1 MKRYYNRI
9 LAWLPVLLLCIMGGI
24 CLFPVRQICAQEL
37 NPMPDNV
44 PALPLPEAQL
54 VVPEAVP
61 VISETEVM
69 PDVPATEP
77 VPVIIVLDPGHGG
90 EGDEG
95 AMYENFVEKE
105 MNLVLANAMKTELEK
120 YEGVTVYLTRTGDQ
134 NLTLAQRS
142 EYAKS
147 VNADMMFCLH
157 FNTSGSHT
165 LFGTECWISAFGEEY
180 SKGRSFAEIEMQM
193 LEELGL
199 YSRGIKTRIGDKG
212 TDYYGI
218 IRTASE
224 LDLTCVLIEHC
235 HIDHQN
241 DRSFCEGREQWE
253 AFGRLDATAVAKYFH
268 LKSDILGVDYS
279 DYPIPAV
286 PVPDYVVSPDTTPP
300 DVCIIDFVSQDM
312 TNGEVAIQLSAAD
325 YDSGMLYYAYSYDGG
340 ETFSDLQPWN
350 DKSQDTITFTMQ
362 VPPHILPQIMV
373 KGYNGYDL
381 ATESNIISLPSM
393 DYKTEEELAEEQ
405 AQKAAEESAA
415 FDDLPAD
422 EEASPI
428 ETPAKKSV
436 EVRRVSVTEEN
447 EPVSV
452 GYFLSVCL
460 VCALLVLG
468 MALSAILILRSKKKR
483 RRRKRK
489 KS

>member
-1 MKRYYNRI
+1 MVWENMTNLNKKFNRI
-9 LAWLPVLLLCIMGGI
+9 LIGTPVLLLCIIVGI
-24 CLFPVRQICAQEL
+24 CLAPAGRLYAQEL
-37 NPMPDNV
+37 GPV
-44 PALPLPEAQL
+44 PEAQPTAIEPAP
-54 VVPEAVP
+54 VPETQP
-61 VISETEVM
+61 TT
-69 PDVPATEP
+69 TEP
-77 VPVIIVLDPGHGG
+77 APIVIVLDPGHGG
-90 EGDEG
+90 EGEEG
-95 AMYENFVEKE
+95 AIYENFVEKD
-105 MNLVLANAMKTELEK
+105 MNLILANAMKAELEK
-120 YEGVTVYLTRTGDQ
+120 YEGVTVYMTRTGDQ
-134 NLTLAQRS
+134 NISLAQRS
-142 EYAKS
+142 EFAKS

-165 LFGTECWISAFGEEY
+165 LFGTECWVSAFGDEY
-180 SKGRSFAEIEMQM
+180 SKGRSFAEIEMDM
-193 LEELGL
+193 LEDLGL
-199 YSRGIKTRIGDKG
+199 YSRGIKTRLGDGG

-279 DYPIPAV
+279 DYPITTV

-300 DVCIIDFVSQDM
+300 DACIIDFISQDM

-340 ETFSDLQPWN
+340 ETFSDLQPWY

-373 KGYNGYDL
+373 RAYNGYDL
-381 ATESNIISLPSM
+381 YTESNLISLPSM
-393 DYKTEEELAEEQ
+393 DYKTEEELAAEQ
-405 AQKAAEESAA
+405 AEKAAQEESAA
-415 FDDLPAD
+415 FDDSPLD
-422 EEASPI
+422 EEIPPTQ
-428 ETPAKKSV
+428 TPAGKYV
-436 EVRRVSVTEEN
+436 EVRRTTVVEETKPMSVT
-447 EPVSV
+447 
-452 GYFLSVCL
+452 YFLTVCL

-468 MALSAILILRSKKKR
+468 MALSMILLLRYRKK

-489 KS
+489 RR

>member
-1 MKRYYNRI
+1 MRHFPNYCKQISECLPALVLCI
-9 LAWLPVLLLCIMGGI
+9 LAGI
-24 CLFPVRQICAQEL
+24 CLFPAEKLSAQEV
-37 NPMPDNV
+37 NPV
-44 PALPLPEAQL
+44 PEEAPVTEAQPL
-54 VVPEAVP
+54 ATDVVVPESAPIV
-61 VISETEVM
+61 
-69 PDVPATEP
+69 
-77 VPVIIVLDPGHGG
+77 IVLDPGHGG
-90 EGDEG
+90 EGEEG
-95 AMYENFVEKE
+95 GLYENFVEKD
-105 MNLVLANAMKTELEK
+105 MNLIVACAMKAELEK

-157 FNTSGSHT
+157 FNLSGSHT
-165 LFGTECWISAFGEEY
+165 LFGAECWVSAFGEEY
-180 SKGRSFAEIEMQM
+180 SKGRSFAEVEMAM
-193 LEELGL
+193 LEDLGL
-199 YSRGIKTRIGDKG
+199 YSRGIKTRLKGDG

-235 HIDHQN
+235 HMDHPN

-253 AFGRLDATAVAKYFH
+253 AFGRLDATAAAKYFH
-268 LKSDILGVDYS
+268 LKSDILGVDYR
-279 DYPIPAV
+279 DYPVTAV

-350 DKSQDTITFTMQ
+350 DRSQDTITFTMQ

-373 KGYNGYDL
+373 KAYNGYDL
-381 ATESNIISLPSM
+381 STESNSISLPSM

-405 AQKAAEESAA
+405 AQKAVEESAEESAGS
-415 FDDLPAD
+415 DDFPAD
-422 EEASPI
+422 DEASSI
-428 ETPAKKSV
+428 EMPAKKSV
-436 EVRRVSVTEEN
+436 EVRRVSVTEET

-452 GYFLSVCL
+452 EYFLMVCL
-460 VCALLVLG
+460 VCVLLVLG
-468 MALSAILILRSKKKR
+468 MALSVIFLLRYRKKY
-483 RRRKRK
+483 RRKRK
-489 KS
+489 RRKP